1 MNSLVYLAS
10 LFNILSWMAFIFPS
24 SDAFLQAPAR
34 TICKRKTSSS
44 FSTGLYFFD
53 FLKQNEPEKPQ
64 PEEEP
69 AEEKESS
76 DDPVEKIFGFFF
88 GEKEEE
94 PMGMKRIGRGALAID
109 GTVRDNHKQEKF
121 GDFIWC
127 KATIW

>member
-10 LFNILSWMAFIFPS
+10 LLNILSWMAFIFPS
-24 SDAFLQAPAR
+24 SSDAFLQAPATR
-34 TICKRKTSSS
+34 TTICQRKTSSS

-64 PEEEP
+64 PDEEEP
-69 AEEKESS
+69 AEEKASS

-94 PMGMKRIGRGALAID
+94 PMGLKRIGRGACVSHRWD
-109 GTVRDNHKQEKF
+109 
-121 GDFIWC
+121 
-127 KATIW
+127 